1 MAGTQGTPAGIWV
14 AVPWG
19 CWGTAAGM
27 LCRWGT
33 AAGMRGCCAAGVPQ
47 RGRGDTLLAP
57 EQGSGHAAPRWLLAL
72 LSHLLFFFPPLF
84 LCARKAAKQIKDRYG
99 TLVPPPSPTNPH
111 PPPSQGPCGCW
122 GGSAHSP
129 RGHAGQGVSSQGW
142 VGVWLP
148 APLTLV
154 PTSPTQRDD
163 GTRLPPLAQGQG
175 ERQHEPLDG
184 GFCPGTPPAPGPR
197 LPARYCPW
205 AAGDGDTGGQG
216 RAGGFLPV
224 QGKGSTGGTEGC
236 AGLARGQQKDRG
248 PGFKGS
254 AGCQGMG

>member
-99 TLVPPPSPTNPH
+99 TLVPPP
-111 PPPSQGPCGCW
+111 
-122 GGSAHSP
+122 
-129 RGHAGQGVSSQGW
+129 
-142 VGVWLP
+142 
-148 APLTLV
+148 APLT
-154 PTSPTQRDD
+154 PTLLLARAPVGAGVALPT
-163 GTRLPPLAQGQG
+163 LPVA
-175 ERQHEPLDG
+175 
-184 GFCPGTPPAPGPR
+184 T
-197 LPARYCPW
+197 
-205 AAGDGDTGGQG
+205 QG
-216 RAGGFLPV
+216 RG
-224 QGKGSTGGTEGC
+224 
-236 AGLARGQQKDRG
+236 
-248 PGFKGS
+248 
-254 AGCQGMG
+254 